1 LCNNGCSVRISV
13 VERHGAYDHCRKQV
27 EPEIGEIPVAFVAT
41 AKGTEL
47 SEDDVKQFVAKE
59 VIFIFLMPL
68 FESMHVLMINVN
80 IRNGIIELKIKK
92 MNTCVC
98 PLFFPTF

>member
-1 LCNNGCSVRISV
+1 M
-13 VERHGAYDHCRKQV
+13 
-27 EPEIGEIPVAFVAT
+27 AT

>member
-1 LCNNGCSVRISV
+1 MCNNGCSVRISV

-27 EPEIGEIPVAFVAT
+27 EPEIGEIPVAFVAK

-47 SEDDVKQFVAKE
+47 NEDDVKQFVAKE
-59 VIFIFLMPL
+59 VIFIFLMPP
-68 FESMHVLMINVN
+68 FEFMHVLMINVN

>member
-68 FESMHVLMINVN
+68 IESMHVLMINVN